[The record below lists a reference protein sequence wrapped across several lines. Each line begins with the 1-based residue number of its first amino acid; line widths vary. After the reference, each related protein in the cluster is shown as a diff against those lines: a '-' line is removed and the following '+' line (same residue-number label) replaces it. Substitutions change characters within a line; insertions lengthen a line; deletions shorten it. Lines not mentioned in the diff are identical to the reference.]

1 MEPEAPIVPV
11 TIPEAVAIPQE
22 LPPSA
27 NSETVVIED
36 DDGSDSGVP
45 SEQPTTGESGEN
57 KTVAADPE
65 PAQPE
70 LEVPENL

>member
-1 MEPEAPIVPV
+1 MTTPK
-11 TIPEAVAIPQE
+11 AVATQPEI
-22 LPPSA
+22 PPSM

-45 SEQPTTGESGEN
+45 SEQPTIGEPGEIE
-57 KTVAADPE
+57 TAAADLIDPE

-70 LEVPENL
+70 LEVHEDL